1 MEAMLDAGQ
10 FERAR
15 DEMAFVTRYQDA
27 KTGMIWHEISQS
39 AGLVDWVGRYPYMY
53 VHVDTTFQYLSAL
66 SHYIAATGET
76 AFARANWP
84 AIAKA
89 WAYCA
94 SVIDAGSGR
103 IFPKERRGRTN
114 RKSCATTSA
123 CPRYGSM
130 RRTASRR
137 SPTVPAIAPKP
148 TTLAMPHRVPARQS
162 LMAAGM

>member
-1 MEAMLDAGQ
+1 MIAMEAMLDAGQ

-94 SVIDAGSGR
+94 SVIDAGSGLPY
-103 IFPKERRGRTN
+103 IPEGKEGENEQEKLRDDIRLSTLWVDAADGF
-114 RKSCATTSA
+114 AT
-123 CPRYGSM
+123 
-130 RRTASRR
+130 
-137 SPTVPAIAPKP
+137 IADS
-148 TTLAMPHRVPARQS
+148 TGHRA
-162 LMAAGM
+162 